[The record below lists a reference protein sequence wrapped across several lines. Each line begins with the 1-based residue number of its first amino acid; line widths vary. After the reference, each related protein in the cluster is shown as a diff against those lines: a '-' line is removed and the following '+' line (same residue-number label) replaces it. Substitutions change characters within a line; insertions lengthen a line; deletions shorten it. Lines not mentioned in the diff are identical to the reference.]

1 MTIVNDSES
10 KLSKVLWACRRGMLE
25 LDVILQNF
33 CEQSYDKLTMEQ
45 QQLFEAL
52 LQEEDQDLQRWLVG
66 AEVCD
71 KPKFQDLLLVI
82 RHMYSMSQQAVPA

>member
-1 MTIVNDSES
+1 MRNNSEN
-10 KLSKVLWACRRGMLE
+10 KLSRVLWACRRGMLE

-33 CEQSYDKLTMEQ
+33 CEQAYEKLTIEQ
-45 QQLFEAL
+45 QQLFESL

-71 KPKFQDLLLVI
+71 KPIFQDLLLVI
-82 RHMYSMSQQAVPA
+82 RHMYTMNQQTMLV